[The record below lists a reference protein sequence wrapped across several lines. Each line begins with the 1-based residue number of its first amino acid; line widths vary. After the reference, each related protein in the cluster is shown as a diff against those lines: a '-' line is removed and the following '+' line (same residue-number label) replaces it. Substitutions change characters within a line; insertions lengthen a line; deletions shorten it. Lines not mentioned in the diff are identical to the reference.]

1 MFFFEKKEPKNFW
14 PLLCAAGTAGD
25 NQVSTAREQDRKL
38 AARLLRRA
46 DILIDRG
53 RHAAALEA
61 CREGIAADPGLVE
74 LYRRAGAVAL
84 LMGQA
89 SAACDA
95 LEIALSLGPADAA
108 VLCNLGTALRELGR
122 PEEARAKLEACLRMD
137 SRVVSA
143 WFNLGL
149 VFADMAMWAEA
160 VRCHARALAGAPR
173 HDRAAGALSMA
184 LLAAGR
190 AEEAAEVARQAIT
203 WAPAPAALHICLSA
217 ALLMQGRLAE
227 GWREDQWRW
236 MIPEVA
242 ATRRHAE
249 IPVWTGG
256 ALAGRRLLLVAEQ
269 GYGDTLQMCRYASR
283 IQGAGSIVF
292 EVPGPLVRLFGSLEG
307 PLEIVRRG
315 DTVPAVDVQC
325 PTMSLP
331 FACGTAA
338 PADVP
343 GHVPYLRALP
353 EDVAVWRQRLAGV
366 EGLRVGL
373 CWTSGLR
380 TQLVNRLVQMRK
392 SIPLATLA
400 PLGGVAGC
408 SFISL
413 QTGEAAADVRGG
425 PPGLLVHDFSAAIG
439 DFADTAALIACLD
452 LVVTVD
458 TAVAHLA
465 GALGAEVWLL
475 NRYDADWR
483 WATAQDANPWY
494 PTLRQFR
501 QPTPGD
507 WPSAVND
514 LRCAL
519 EPRTGYNR

>member
-1 MFFFEKKEPKNFW
+1 
-14 PLLCAAGTAGD
+14 
-25 NQVSTAREQDRKL
+25 
-38 AARLLRRA
+38 
-46 DILIDRG
+46 
-53 RHAAALEA
+53 
-61 CREGIAADPGLVE
+61 
-74 LYRRAGAVAL
+74 
-84 LMGQA
+84 
-89 SAACDA
+89 
-95 LEIALSLGPADAA
+95 
-108 VLCNLGTALRELGR
+108 
-122 PEEARAKLEACLRMD
+122 
-137 SRVVSA
+137 
-143 WFNLGL
+143 
-149 VFADMAMWAEA
+149 
-160 VRCHARALAGAPR
+160 
-173 HDRAAGALSMA
+173 MA

-331 FACGTAA
+331 FACGTAV